1 MGHRPFP
8 SLRSPRHPFPSL
20 RSPRPGRRARVRRG
34 RRGVAGSDIAR
45 VLLRV
50 AVGSTMIMHGQ
61 NHGRSLDG
69 TAGWFG
75 SLGFREPRLQAQASA
90 VVEVGGG
97 AMVVAG
103 AGTPFAAASVVGTMA
118 VAGHVVHRPNGFFVN
133 KEGWEYVA
141 NLATASV
148 ALAALGPGPWSV
160 DRALGIDERLTGPQ
174 RALVA
179 AGFGLGSA
187 AAQLAAFWRPSEV
200 AAG

>member
-1 MGHRPFP
+1 MSAATYRPIMGQRK
-8 SLRSPRHPFPSL
+8 
-20 RSPRPGRRARVRRG
+20 RRG
-34 RRGVAGSDIAR
+34 RERRGVDGGDIAR
-45 VLLRV
+45 MLLRV

-118 VAGHVVHRPNGFFVN
+118 VAGHVVHRPNGFFIN

-148 ALAALGPGPWSV
+148 ALAALGPGPLSV
-160 DRALGIDERLTGPQ
+160 DRALGVEERLTASQ

-179 AGFGLGSA
+179 AGVGLASA
-187 AAQLAAFWRPSEV
+187 AVQLATFWRPSET
-200 AAG
+200 G